1 MYLYKRSFLFKN
13 FCFTVVIFL
22 AALCVFWY
30 GFSHISQANDTQN
43 LQTMRAA
50 IRKSIVSCYAIEGV
64 YPPDVRYLENH
75 YGIVINHSRYI
86 VRYDFAGANIMP
98 SVEVLEKGAD

>member
-1 MYLYKRSFLFKN
+1 MYLYKRSSLWKN
-13 FCFTVVIFL
+13 LYLAIAIFF

-43 LQTMRAA
+43 LKTMRAA
-50 IRKSIVSCYAIEGV
+50 IQKSIVSCYAIEGV
-64 YPPDVRYLENH
+64 YPPDVRYLEEH

-86 VRYDFAGANIMP
+86 IRYDSAGANIMP

>member
-1 MYLYKRSFLFKN
+1 MYLFKRKFLWKN
-13 FCFTVVIFL
+13 LYLTIL
-22 AALCVFWY
+22 AFFGALGVFWY

-50 IRKSIVSCYAIEGV
+50 IQKSIVSCYAIEGI
-64 YPPDVRYLENH
+64 YPPDVQYLEDH
-75 YGIVINHSRYI
+75 YGVVINHSRYV